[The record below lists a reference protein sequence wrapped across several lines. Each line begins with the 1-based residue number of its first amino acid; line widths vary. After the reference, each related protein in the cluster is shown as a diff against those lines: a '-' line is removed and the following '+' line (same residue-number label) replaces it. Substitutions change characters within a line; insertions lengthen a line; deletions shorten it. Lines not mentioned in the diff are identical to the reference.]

1 MTDQKTE
8 EVRAAKLPARK
19 VHVDPDLL
27 TPRDFRRARVALG
40 GRDPWE
46 MLRGHQEDRP
56 VLIAWCLLSRDDP
69 DLTFE
74 DVESW
79 SFGEYVIPE
88 DFEVEEDG
96 DRPLEVPSSTNG
108 SGPKKTAARRSANA
122 ASG

>member
-1 MTDQKTE
+1 MADQKTE
-8 EVRAAKLPARK
+8 DVQAGKRPARK
-19 VHVDPDLL
+19 VHVDPDQLG
-27 TPRDFRRARVALG
+27 PRDFRRARVALG

-79 SFGEYVIPE
+79 NFGDYVIPE
-88 DFEVEEDG
+88 SFEDEDDG
-96 DRPLEVPSSTNG
+96 DRPPEAQSSSNG
-108 SGPKKTAARRSANA
+108 SGPKKTAVRRNANA